1 MYYSREQHKRFLDKE
16 LTAISEAYLKLL
28 NSKAISLLSSNEIYV
43 TQYIKLDF
51 KQPEDPSNADKNVLG
66 SGQLMLRFKK
76 DKGIPRKNE
85 YFTAVI
91 LEKDMCLPKNWG
103 EITWGK
109 LRSHQVEF
117 SEVHCV
123 WQGKADDNGFL
134 LCGFSGIS
142 IEMSQYLINN
152 KLEGCVIVLGPQEPP
167 MEYYQNLISVVGN
180 TSESLPAR
188 TLLDFEKSNIL
199 WNPEEINSNSSQI
212 DRIIRLLEEKNEMI
226 IQGPPGTGKT
236 HLMAGLV
243 AQLIQNNK
251 SVLVTAMTNR
261 ALIELAEK
269 DSLKDALAQ
278 KKVKKT
284 NVSSD
289 EIIACKNLC
298 PVDSKQITC
307 MPGCV
312 TLSTFYNSSGWA
324 KTCYEERPFDYV
336 IMDEASQALFGM
348 IAASMNL
355 GKKII
360 WIGDQNQMQPIVLL
374 SEETLVRNDYY
385 MLANGFQTLCD
396 NFSFPSFILT
406 ESHRLL
412 PNAAALTSSFYHTP
426 IKSVADF
433 DYIIDSNKFPF
444 APKDGGCTILYKEM
458 PVGEKADRHSCL
470 YAIDIITKL
479 LSIYPDIKVAVLS
492 KFRATVRMLQNCF
505 ISQHG
510 SKNNVL
516 IDTVERV
523 QGMTCD
529 VCLYFIPNTMT
540 NMSLDKALFNVAT
553 SRAKQLTIIVADKS
567 IAHNVCDK
575 DVNSFMQKVITGNI
589 ENITSEKSASE
600 DKIIDMHG
608 ARIVVKGKVDLTKFE
623 TPKQRA
629 VKSTTK
635 KNIYIIDTN
644 VIVNCPDIISKID
657 EQYMVVLSAKVI
669 DELDKLKIKLS
680 SEEKRNVE
688 SALRNINK
696 ALDKP
701 NVRMELSD
709 LSLLPSDFDRR
720 SPDNNILTVALKFKD
735 ENPILLTSDNG
746 LQVKAKGLN
755 MKTISLKDFLK
766 K

>member
-1 MYYSREQHKRFLDKE
+1 
-16 LTAISEAYLKLL
+16 
-28 NSKAISLLSSNEIYV
+28 
-43 TQYIKLDF
+43 
-51 KQPEDPSNADKNVLG
+51 
-66 SGQLMLRFKK
+66 
-76 DKGIPRKNE
+76 
-85 YFTAVI
+85 
-91 LEKDMCLPKNWG
+91 
-103 EITWGK
+103 
-109 LRSHQVEF
+109 
-117 SEVHCV
+117 
-123 WQGKADDNGFL
+123 
-134 LCGFSGIS
+134 
-142 IEMSQYLINN
+142 
-152 KLEGCVIVLGPQEPP
+152 
-167 MEYYQNLISVVGN
+167 
-180 TSESLPAR
+180 
-188 TLLDFEKSNIL
+188 
-199 WNPEEINSNSSQI
+199 
-212 DRIIRLLEEKNEMI
+212 MI

-575 DVNSFMQKVITGNI
+575 DVNMFMQKIITGNI
-589 ENITSEKSASE
+589 EQLTSKGNDTEDNSSE
-600 DKIIDMHG
+600 LHSGLKVVGKI
-608 ARIVVKGKVDLTKFE
+608 DLSQFE
-623 TPKQRA
+623 TPKQKA
-629 VKSTTK
+629 VKSQIK

-644 VIVNCPDIISKID
+644 VFVNCPNIISKLD
-657 EQYMVVLSAKVI
+657 EKYLVVLSAKVI

-680 SEEKRNVE
+680 NEDKKNVE
-688 SALRNINK
+688 TALRCINR

-701 NVRMELSD
+701 NVKMELSD
-709 LSLLPSDFDRR
+709 LSLLPNDFDKR

-755 MKTISLKDFLK
+755 IKTISLKDFLK